1 MEREWRAARTVVSR
15 RLGSRSTSRLP
26 QAIDVLA
33 ASPLLSV
40 SALARALG
48 CTVEGASGMLDE
60 LARLEI
66 VAEVTG
72 MTGRGARRLYGLRR
86 LVPMRAETTAARRRP
101 EADRAGGRERSLCHP
116 SPNCRSSL
124 RGRRPALLTMTP
136 EAGRLTPLAF
146 DFEALDRLIAAADEQ
161 TRHVRRLLTR
171 VAAGEP
177 PYTEPESNEPSS
189 GES

>member
-1 MEREWRAARTVVSR
+1 VARGADGGI
-15 RLGSRSTSRLP
+15 LTSR

-40 SALARALG
+40 SALASALG
-48 CTVEGASGMLDE
+48 CTVEGDYGMLDG

-86 LVPMRAETTAARRRP
+86 LVPMRAETTATRRRS
-101 EADRAGGRERSLCHP
+101 RGGP
-116 SPNCRSSL
+116 
-124 RGRRPALLTMTP
+124 RGRPRKVLVPPFAELPVEPQGAPTGLADDGPT
-136 EAGRLTPLAF
+136 AGRLTPLSF

-171 VAAGEP
+171 VAGGET
-177 PYTEPESNEPSS
+177 PYPEWESSEPSS